1 MLFRSEFDA
10 DGSVI
15 MNGQLPNRDQ
25 SYRAF
30 TGEWAG
36 YPPGKP
42 AVALRRN
49 PSRGTAV
56 YVSWNGATEVA
67 TWRVLAGRHP
77 SSLAAVATQPRNGFE
92 TVIVANSAG
101 PYFVVAAHDESGRQ
115 IGESAVAKLG

>member
-1 MLFRSEFDA
+1 
-10 DGSVI
+10 

-30 TGEWAG
+30 TGDWAG
-36 YPPGKP
+36 HPTDKP
-42 AVALRRN
+42 AVALRAN

-77 SSLAAVATQPRNGFE
+77 SSLAEVATQPRNGFE
-92 TVIVANSAG
+92 TMIVANSAG
-101 PYFVVAAHDESGRQ
+101 PYFAVAAHDASGQ
-115 IGESAVAKLG
+115 MLGESAVTKLH